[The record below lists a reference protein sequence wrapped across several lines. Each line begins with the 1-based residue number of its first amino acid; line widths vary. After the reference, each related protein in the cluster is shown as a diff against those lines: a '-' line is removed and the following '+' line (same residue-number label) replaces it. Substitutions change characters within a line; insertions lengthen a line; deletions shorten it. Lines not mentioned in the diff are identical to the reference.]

1 MCVQT
6 ANLVTVFYGLSMTA
20 HLEQHLCCIAVQ
32 CHIVPF
38 SIQTGLIA
46 LKSSIELPLS
56 IKRIALNTLPLS
68 KLSLTHHPARLPPLG
83 ERSVKTGSPC
93 SPTCQVSDLACLA
106 SISASIAFS
115 CGLLGVSELIRS
127 SSSSSGVKKSHLV

>member
-1 MCVQT
+1 MCVGP
-6 ANLVTVFYGLSMTA
+6 ANLVTVFYGLSMTP

-46 LKSSIELPLS
+46 LKSSSELPLS
-56 IKRIALNTLPLS
+56 IERVALNSLPLS
-68 KLSLTHHPARLPPLG
+68 KLSLTHHPARLPLSG
-83 ERSVKTGSPC
+83 DRSERPGSTC
-93 SPTCQVSDLACLA
+93 SPTCQESNLACLA
-106 SISASIAFS
+106 SMSASIAFS